1 MSDNASV
8 VIFPAVF
15 AHNKLDLLVSNIKK
29 ILEIQNQK
37 FQKIRKDDS
46 VIVVEANDPV
56 FASSAINLLFGIERV
71 AIAKQVKNEYD
82 TIVSAITKIGSN
94 LLLKGDRFYVKLE
107 FFQILIN
114 GTSAQNYLL
123 LVETVT
129 ELILSIA
136 LLNKLKRV
144 SLAVSP
150 LVFPQFFIDRV
161 TSRVYQKNITP
172 HTPLTSSD

>member
-37 FQKIRKDDS
+37 FQKIRKDNS

-94 LLLKGDRFYVKLE
+94 LLLKGDRFDVKIIVCFRKESDLLNLVAPVE
-107 FFQILIN
+107 HLTPDMDRHNLAPGFFQVLVN
-114 GTSAQNYLL
+114 GTSAQN
-123 LVETVT
+123 
-129 ELILSIA
+129 
-136 LLNKLKRV
+136 
-144 SLAVSP
+144 
-150 LVFPQFFIDRV
+150 
-161 TSRVYQKNITP
+161 
-172 HTPLTSSD
+172 

>member
-37 FQKIRKDDS
+37 FQKIKSVCCIYDELSAVSCLETIREGFDVKIIVCFRKESDLLNL
-46 VIVVEANDPV
+46 VKIVN
-56 FASSAINLLFGIERV
+56 NLIPHMLKSKIE
-71 AIAKQVKNEYD
+71 
-82 TIVSAITKIGSN
+82 
-94 LLLKGDRFYVKLE
+94 LE

-123 LVETVT
+123 LVEIIT

-150 LVFPQFFIDRV
+150 LVFPQFFIDRLS
-161 TSRVYQKNITP
+161 SRVYQENITP

>member
-37 FQKIRKDDS
+37 FQKIRKDNS

-94 LLLKGDRFYVKLE
+94 LLLKGDPFYVNGMGPPPSCSLE
-107 FFQILIN
+107 
-114 GTSAQNYLL
+114 G
-123 LVETVT
+123 
-129 ELILSIA
+129 
-136 LLNKLKRV
+136 RG
-144 SLAVSP
+144 
-150 LVFPQFFIDRV
+150 
-161 TSRVYQKNITP
+161 ITP
-172 HTPLTSSD
+172 TSSLIEKTIKLGAKPGTEDKYDKLLYTY